1 MCKMPVRALIVS
13 AMILA
18 TVVASSAQF
27 SAQISGN
34 GSSSSGSASFSA
46 PMGMGPVV
54 TGAPYSGEEVVEN
67 VQVLADGTRLT
78 HKTPGR
84 KVWRDSEGRTRTE
97 RPLGRGPNQSSMPTI
112 IEITDPVA
120 RCKYTLD
127 TVGKVAHRQAL
138 PTPGS
143 RPTGFIVA
151 AGAGAGGLSA
161 GTMVPTSA

>member
-1 MCKMPVRALIVS
+1 MSKMSVRSLMVS

-18 TVVASSAQF
+18 TGVASWAQF

-34 GSSSSGSASFSA
+34 GSSFSGSASFSA

-97 RPLGRGPNQSSMPTI
+97 RPMGMRPNQSSMPLFV
-112 IEITDPVA
+112 EITDPVA
-120 RCKYTLD
+120 GCKYTLD
-127 TVGKVAHRQAL
+127 TQAKVAHRQAM
-138 PTPGS
+138 PAPGS
-143 RPTGFIVA
+143 
-151 AGAGAGGLSA
+151 
-161 GTMVPTSA
+161 